1 MYASEMEK
9 KFKLTKITPN
19 YLDNPTADDGGRE
32 AVEEGEG
39 DGGSA
44 VLDVGIRCREFLE
57 TDIGREGGCMNFARL
72 VQNANKRVQNPD
84 HFEDVLH
91 EWLP

>member
-39 DGGSA
+39 DGGSP
-44 VLDVGIRCREFLE
+44 VLDVGIRCWEFLE
-57 TDIGREGGCMNFARL
+57 LQLVVVMNKTHKQKSWVGYKGGCE
-72 VQNANKRVQNPD
+72 V
-84 HFEDVLH
+84 
-91 EWLP
+91 W

>member
-44 VLDVGIRCREFLE
+44 VLDVGIRCWEFMELQ
-57 TDIGREGGCMNFARL
+57 L
-72 VQNANKRVQNPD
+72 VV
-84 HFEDVLH
+84 VMI
-91 EWLP
+91 